1 MSFTSPPDERWIP
14 VAFGALDARGIPTL
28 AAEADVLAVPI
39 VPGPALCL
47 VGDGATLWR
56 ELVGNAPRT
65 PREFTPEEN
74 VVLEHL
80 RDRGLV
86 VLGRTHPA
94 AVTHLDPPALSS
106 PLHELVYALV
116 QRVAAS
122 LGIRC
127 VFVKGPALHHQ
138 GLRERE
144 HSGDVDVWCD
154 PARWDELAAALAP
167 WGWEREP
174 DPWRGTSVHHTATMT
189 PTSWGC
195 EIDIHRRFPG
205 LTLDDSEAF
214 EAVFATT
221 THVRYAGV
229 AVAVPTTDAHAV
241 LAAVHVVRPEIG
253 AGPRSETTSA
263 SAKNLLAA
271 ADDPLRH
278 ARDLGAIAVLRDEL
292 SIITGRR
299 VHVPKDAVPRDWAWR
314 GRPDRL
320 RAYWTA
326 LQTLPLSARLRVARR
341 LLWPDDDVALA
352 SERRAGVA
360 ITSASS
366 ARRRRLTRAARA
378 WVRSRFHGSRRP
390 SDE

>member
-56 ELVGNAPRT
+56 ELVGHAPRT

-94 AVTHLDPPALSS
+94 AVTHLDRPALSS

-214 EAVFATT
+214 EALLGFSTT
-221 THVRYAGV
+221 MRLAGV
-229 AVAVPTTDAHAV
+229 AVSIPCRDAHAV
-241 LAAVHVVRPEIG
+241 IFALHTVRPSVGKPVTEHDHRAARIILGSAGG
-253 AGPRSETTSA
+253 AME
-263 SAKNLLAA
+263 AA
-271 ADDPLRH
+271 H
-278 ARDLGAIAVLRDEL
+278 KLGAVAVLRADL
-292 SIITGRR
+292 SVAFPG
-299 VHVPKDAVPRDWAWR
+299 VDPGPDDGAPRDWFHRAQ
-314 GRPDRL
+314 PDL
-320 RAYWTA
+320 PRAYLVAVRSLPWRERARA
-326 LQTLPLSARLRVARR
+326 LRNLAWP
-341 LLWPDDDVALA
+341 PDDIALA
-352 SERRAGVA
+352 SARRAGEPTEDA
-360 ITSASS
+360 GR
-366 ARRRRLTRAARA
+366 ARRRRLVRG
-378 WVRSRFHGSRRP
+378 VRSWTPVLRRRKR
-390 SDE
+390 